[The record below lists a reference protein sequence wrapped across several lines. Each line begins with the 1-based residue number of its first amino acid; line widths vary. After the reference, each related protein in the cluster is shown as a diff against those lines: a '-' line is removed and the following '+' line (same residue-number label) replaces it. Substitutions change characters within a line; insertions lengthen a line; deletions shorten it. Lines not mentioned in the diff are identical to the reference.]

1 MPVRHTHIPCIGVL
15 VSRLGIIT
23 SLSTSEGLPA
33 GKLSFPITDEV
44 VWERSEIFPPARG
57 SKPDNKI
64 LFPLLWLALCN
75 EKKRIV

>member
-1 MPVRHTHIPCIGVL
+1 MNPPVCELLEPLMPVRHTHIPCIGVL

-44 VWERSEIFPPARG
+44 V
-57 SKPDNKI
+57 
-64 LFPLLWLALCN
+64 
-75 EKKRIV
+75 